1 MNIYDGHFCLLYTV
15 GLLVERFKSSFQIS
29 KSNWVL
35 EKDVASKYTLQ
46 LPQLEYTRFPRAA
59 NEPPRATLC
68 GVSSR
73 PFLPQESRVFQ
84 LLGCVL
90 ILNELFY
97 YSNSSIHNIYMILL
111 FVNSKRCLV
120 EWNGRQR
127 LLRE

>member
-1 MNIYDGHFCLLYTV
+1 MFGKKGVKTKYSL
-15 GLLVERFKSSFQIS
+15 RSS
-29 KSNWVL
+29 
-35 EKDVASKYTLQ
+35 
-46 LPQLEYTRFPRAA
+46 QLEYTRFPRAA

-84 LLGCVL
+84 LLGWVL

-120 EWNGRQR
+120 DWNGRRR